1 MSASESDKGLVFFS
15 IEGLNVQATS
25 FALFSKCVF
34 IKFLRIDEG
43 EKTVNNKVGHEIILI
58 CEY

>member
-1 MSASESDKGLVFFS
+1 MSKKL
-15 IEGLNVQATS
+15 TS